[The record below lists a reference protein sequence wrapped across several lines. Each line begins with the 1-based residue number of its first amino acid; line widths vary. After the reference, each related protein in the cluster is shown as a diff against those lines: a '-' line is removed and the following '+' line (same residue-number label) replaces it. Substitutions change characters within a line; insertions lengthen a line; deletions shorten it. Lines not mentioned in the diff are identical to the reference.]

1 VTTAATPPPPSG
13 GGTIVVPPK
22 GSKKEKTYIWMPDG
36 KGNLVK
42 AEASTIK
49 KSFAKLPTE
58 SQVALTEYLLSVAN
72 RQPTDS
78 ARQNLWNDIVDGA
91 VASFK
96 QGKKQSPWDVLDV
109 MTKNNPGNAGITST
123 ITQYD
128 RITSDALLNKIAK
141 SIGFD
146 ASILS
151 EADKTDF
158 LAKVNAEAGASGK
171 STTRKATTGG
181 YETVVTPSLFDPK
194 TFTES
199 FLWAKVNLGDQAKL
213 PSSVIKQI
221 ANVKTLVKNYGI
233 NNLSSKEIN
242 QYSIDI
248 ASGVK
253 TIDDLNA
260 ELSTKA
266 QKLYPAY
273 AERLAANP
281 KLTMSDIAEPII
293 NTLAKAWEMD
303 ATQFSLDDPNVMRFL
318 NNDVTGKAP
327 AVSIAEVY
335 DFAMTHENRQKTK
348 AENDSARNK
357 ATGIARA
364 MGWGI

>member
-1 VTTAATPPPPSG
+1 MTTAATPPPPSG

-42 AEASTIK
+42 ADASVIK
-49 KSFAKLPTE
+49 KTFAKLP
-58 SQVALTEYLLSVAN
+58 SDAQVTLTEYLLGVAN

-91 VASFK
+91 VAAFK

-109 MTKNNPGNAGITST
+109 MTKNNPGNTGLTST

-128 RITSDALLNKIAK
+128 RITSDALLSKIAK

-146 ASILS
+146 LTLLS
-151 EADKTDF
+151 ETDKADF

-181 YETVVTPSLFDPK
+181 YETIVTPSLFDPK

-199 FLWAKVNLGDQAKL
+199 FLWAKVNLDNADKL
-213 PSSVIKQI
+213 PSTVIKQI
-221 ANVKTLVKNYGI
+221 ANVNTLVKNYGI
-233 NNLSSKEIN
+233 NNLSTKEIN

-248 ASGVK
+248 ASGAK
-253 TIDDLNA
+253 TVDELAA

-266 QKLYPAY
+266 QALYPAY
-273 AERLAANP
+273 ADRLAKNP
-281 KLTMSDIAEPII
+281 KLTMFDIAEPII
-293 NTLAKAWEMD
+293 NTLASVWEMD
-303 ATQFSLDDPNVMRFL
+303 KSQFGLDNQDVLRFL

-327 AVSIAEVY
+327 AASIADVY
-335 DFAMTHENRQKTK
+335 TYALNHPNREKTR
-348 AENDSARNK
+348 AANLEARD
-357 ATGIARA
+357 AAVGTARA
-364 MGWGI
+364 MGFGV

>member
-1 VTTAATPPPPSG
+1 MAGPAATPPPAG
-13 GGTIVVPPK
+13 GGTIIVPPK

-42 AEASTIK
+42 AEASVIK
-49 KSFAKLPTE
+49 KSFAKLPT
-58 SQVALTEYLLSVAN
+58 SAQVSLTEYLLGVAN

-91 VASFK
+91 VAAFK

-109 MTKNNPGNAGITST
+109 MTQNNPGNTGLTST

-128 RITSDALLNKIAK
+128 RITSDALLSKISK

-146 ASILS
+146 PALLS
-151 EADKTDF
+151 EADKADF
-158 LAKVNAEAGASGK
+158 LAKVNTEAGASGK

-181 YETVVTPSLFDPK
+181 YETIITPSLFDPK

-199 FLWAKVNLGDQAKL
+199 FLWAKVNLGDTTTL
-213 PSSVIKQI
+213 PSSAIKQV
-221 ANVKTLVKNYGI
+221 ANVKTLIRNYGI

-242 QYSIDI
+242 QYSVDI
-248 ASGVK
+248 ASGTK
-253 TIDDLNA
+253 TLDDLTL

-273 AERLAANP
+273 AERLASNP
-281 KLTMSDIAEPII
+281 KLTMFDIAEPII
-293 NTLAKAWEMD
+293 GTLSKVWEMD
-303 ATQFSLDDPNVMRFL
+303 STQFNLDDPNVMRFL
-318 NNDVTGKAP
+318 NNDVTGKKP
-327 AVSIAEVY
+327 AASIAEVY
-335 DFAMTHENRQKTK
+335 DFAINHPNREKTR
-348 AENDSARNK
+348 AANLEARD
-357 ATGIARA
+357 AAVGTARA
-364 MGWGI
+364 MGFGV